1 MCVPTVEKKKTAPDN
16 HDLSF
21 KLSLEIA
28 YNLETKRC
36 PGGSENDQIVLDTK
50 LKNGIISA
58 QVLQLML
65 FGQDWAHSE
74 WYGHRQE
81 CSLGKRNNSK
91 I

>member
-36 PGGSENDQIVLDTK
+36 PGGSEND
-50 LKNGIISA
+50 
-58 QVLQLML
+58 
-65 FGQDWAHSE
+65 
-74 WYGHRQE
+74 
-81 CSLGKRNNSK
+81 
-91 I
+91 